1 VQGRGVVRAKAPLRL
16 SFAGGGTDVPPFP
29 ALAGGAVLSATIT
42 RYTFASLRPR
52 ADRQVSVTSLDFDRE
67 VQFGVDDPLNLDGD
81 LDLPKAAVHRMID
94 RDAAGFDLFLTSNVP
109 PGSGLGSSSSM
120 MVALVGLLQEHY
132 GLTLTDYEI
141 AGMAAALER
150 EDLGIRGGLQDFYA
164 ATFGGFNYIEFEADR
179 VVVNPLRISPD
190 TVNELE
196 ATMLLV
202 YTGRTRMSD
211 HIISDQTKRYVAQ
224 EPDSLIGL
232 RLQRELA
239 LSMKDALLRQEHD
252 LFGSLLHEAWVAKRL
267 MSPRISTP
275 EIDEAYDEARKAGAL
290 GGKVTGAGGGGFMVF
305 YCPFD
310 KRHLV
315 AERMTALGLV
325 VTEFAFTAKGLTTW
339 RTGG

>member
-1 VQGRGVVRAKAPLRL
+1 MQGRGVVRAKAPLRL

-29 ALAGGAVLSATIT
+29 ALEGGAVLSATIT

-150 EDLGIRGGLQDFYA
+150 EDLGIQRA
-164 ATFGGFNYIEFEADR
+164 EEERA
-179 VVVNPLRISPD
+179 
-190 TVNELE
+190 
-196 ATMLLV
+196 
-202 YTGRTRMSD
+202 RTC
-211 HIISDQTKRYVAQ
+211 
-224 EPDSLIGL
+224 
-232 RLQRELA
+232 
-239 LSMKDALLRQEHD
+239 EH
-252 LFGSLLHEAWVAKRL
+252 ER
-267 MSPRISTP
+267 TP
-275 EIDEAYDEARKAGAL
+275 ERSHPVRSSSVIAHSGSGSALPSVASSSWTARCKMRCALKAAL
-290 GGKVTGAGGGGFMVF
+290 F
-305 YCPFD
+305 
-310 KRHLV
+310 R
-315 AERMTALGLV
+315 
-325 VTEFAFTAKGLTTW
+325 
-339 RTGG
+339 